1 MENED
6 LIKIT
11 FIYNDKTTP
20 IECDKKDEITQIIKT
35 FCNKYNLEIAN
46 YNFFNKGNPIDF
58 NEQIYEMDIKV
69 LKKDE
74 IKYEKMDNRDKCDKI
89 LIRYK

>member
-1 MENED
+1 MKNED

-20 IECDKKDEITQIIKT
+20 IECDKKGEIIQIIKT

-69 LKKDE
+69 LKKMKLNMKKWIIGINV
-74 IKYEKMDNRDKCDKI
+74 IKF
-89 LIRYK
+89 